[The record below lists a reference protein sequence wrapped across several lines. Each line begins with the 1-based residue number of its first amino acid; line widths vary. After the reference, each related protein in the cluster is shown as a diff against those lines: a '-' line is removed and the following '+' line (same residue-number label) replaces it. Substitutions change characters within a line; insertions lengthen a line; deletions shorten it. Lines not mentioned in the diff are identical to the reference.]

1 MKLDNWKTITP
12 YTVAKKMRFDAYQ
25 DDWHY
30 DAQDPS
36 MAARQTEGVAG
47 LWNILAKHALALLA
61 DEVGMGKTYQ
71 AIGVILHLWHI
82 KPDAKI
88 LIMVPNKDICLH
100 WIREYKIFLKYHY
113 RGKNANIC
121 NANKDPVHEAR
132 MFTRLYELE
141 KDIRESAGNLY
152 LTTIHSL
159 SGLVPLDEKDNALV
173 NAERYAAQLHAN
185 IKASLGE
192 QGFDLIVIDEAHY
205 FRNRDGQSQRAAA
218 AKSFF
223 GEDDERLGQRT
234 LLLSATPNH
243 SSSRNVADIFSYF
256 IHPESV
262 SPDSDVKTLLK
273 TFAIRRLRKMQGQGI
288 TNNKYNYR
296 NERVTAASFVNNPD
310 AELFFALYQKE
321 LVNALGE
328 KGENRQFQYGYLEGF
343 ESTGIVARED
353 NDTEME
359 NADEMA
365 KDAFH
370 RAPDSDLLTAL
381 TKEFQHIYDRFP
393 DHPKYDTLAKQCIPE
408 KLFYSRASLYSYK
421 HLVFVRRIPSV
432 REITQRIN
440 AEYDEVMAKEIIS
453 AWGVESPDKTLKA
466 WRKSGWSRKYLNRL
480 TQVLAAQVQQ
490 DEIDDAVDKL
500 ESDENDDRQLNEL
513 KLSSKIADLFV
524 AKTSGIKRTDC
535 TNVSQRFRRPENLFS
550 LFLEPAADYFTAEY
564 HTYYRVAEQ
573 QRDSFSDAARDYRR
587 SQWIEQQ
594 TPLNSANTSKRQ
606 YNQPLKTVWGMMFPL
621 LPEHCQQQIQKW
633 HRTNPAIVENLG
645 SYLKAGYVFASP
657 VMIELYCWYTRFS
670 RNNTLQD
677 VQERYR
683 HFTDSIAD
691 KLPGSLLL
699 RYFINGIETFEAMC
713 EKITDHKL
721 DDWTMPWREL
731 TSLSSPAWYASGETD
746 NRQRLILGFNSP
758 FYPNVLVATSVFQEG
773 VNLHLQCNQV
783 HHYGIAWTPG
793 DNEQRVG
800 RIDRLFG
807 RVNHL
812 LKEQGSTELG
822 IHYPYLA
829 QSLDQDQLAAFILHK
844 RNFEA
849 KLDACDFEQFSR
861 DINLKDNV
869 GGWEDALR
877 KPQVDLKPVD
887 PYPVS
892 LGRKRASSK
901 DHNRG

>member
-353 NDTEME
+353 NDTETE
-359 NADEMA
+359 NVDEMA

-370 RAPDSDLLTAL
+370 QAPDSDLLATL
-381 TKEFQHIYDRFP
+381 TKEFQEIYKRFP
-393 DHPKYDTLAKQCIPE
+393 DHPKYDTLVKQCVPE
-408 KLFYSRASLYSYK
+408 KLFDSQDSLYSYK

-440 AEYDEVMAKEIIS
+440 AKYDELMAKEIIA
-453 AWGVESPDKTLKA
+453 AWDVQSPDKTLEM
-466 WRKSGWSRKYLNRL
+466 WRGYGWSRRYFNQFTQALTEKIPQDDLVDANDVQENR
-480 TQVLAAQVQQ
+480 
-490 DEIDDAVDKL
+490 
-500 ESDENDDRQLNEL
+500 ENAEQQLNEL

-524 AKTSGIKRTDC
+524 AKTSGVKRTDC
-535 TNVSQRFRRPENLFS
+535 TNVSLRFRRPENLFS
-550 LFLEPAADYFTAEY
+550 LFLEPAADYLTAEY

-573 QRDSFSDAARDYRR
+573 LRDSFGDAAQDYRR
-587 SQWIEQQ
+587 SQWVERQ
-594 TPLNSANTSKRQ
+594 TPLNSANTKERQ
-606 YNQPLKTVWGMMFPL
+606 YSQPLKTAWGMMFPL
-621 LPEHCQQQIQKW
+621 LPEHCQQQIKKW
-633 HRTNPAIVENLG
+633 HSTNPAIVENLG
-645 SYLKAGYVFASP
+645 NYLKTGYVFASP

-670 RNNTLQD
+670 RNNTALD

-713 EKITDHKL
+713 EKITDHAL
-721 DDWTMPWREL
+721 TAWTRPWREL

-746 NRQRLILGFNSP
+746 NRQRLVLGFNSP

-800 RIDRLFG
+800 RVDRLFG

-812 LKEQGSTELG
+812 LKEQGSTELR

-829 QSLDQDQLAAFILHK
+829 QSLDQDQLAAFIQHK
-844 RNFEA
+844 RNFET
-849 KLDACDFEQFSR
+849 KLDACDFDQFSR
-861 DINLKDNV
+861 DINLKDDI
-869 GGWEDALR
+869 GRWEEALR
-877 KPQVDLKPVD
+877 KPQADLKPVD

-892 LGRKRASSK
+892 LGRKRTSSK